1 MSTTKRSGESG
12 DSRAEQHVFAELQT
26 GEPADPQL
34 EERRASSADPG
45 AELEQTLELRDEQ
58 LVAHKELRELGE
70 VTVRTELEDLPGRL
84 EVDAYREEIVI
95 EHEPVGQVVS
105 ERDQPWEEDGV
116 LVMPVYEE
124 QLVVTKRLVLR
135 ERIRVRRMATTERQ
149 LFEDTLRSERLVV
162 EDPQQTG
169 LIREQY
175 PTGDLAGEH
184 SEDPGS
190 AAPDAAEVDDK
201 SEGGLLE
208 TLVRKALQ

>member
-1 MSTTKRSGESG
+1 
-12 DSRAEQHVFAELQT
+12 
-26 GEPADPQL
+26 
-34 EERRASSADPG
+34 
-45 AELEQTLELRDEQ
+45 LEQTLELREEQ
-58 LVAHKELRELGE
+58 LVAHKELREVGE

-84 EVDAYREEIVI
+84 EVDAYREEIIV

-116 LVMPVYEE
+116 FVMPVYEE

-135 ERIRVRRMATTERQ
+135 ERIRVRRVATTERQ
-149 LFEDTLRSERLVV
+149 LFEDTLRRERLVV

-175 PTGDLAGEH
+175 PTGELAGEH
-184 SEDPGS
+184 SGDVSPAGQ
-190 AAPDAAEVDDK
+190 DAAEVNDK

>member
-1 MSTTKRSGESG
+1 MDEHV
-12 DSRAEQHVFAELQT
+12 RAQSQT
-26 GEPADPQL
+26 SEPADRQL
-34 EERRASSADPG
+34 EERRVASADPHT
-45 AELEQTLELRDEQ
+45 ELEQTLELREEQ
-58 LVAHKELRELGE
+58 LTAHKDLREVGE

-84 EVDAYREEIVI
+84 EVDAYREEIII
-95 EHEPVGQVVS
+95 EHEPVGHVVT
-105 ERDQPWEEDGV
+105 ERDQPWEEAGV

-135 ERIRVRRMATTERQ
+135 ERIRVRRVATTEKQ
-149 LFEDTLRSERLVV
+149 LFEDTLRRERLVV

-169 LIREQY
+169 LVREQY

-184 SEDPGS
+184 SENAS
-190 AAPDAAEVDDK
+190 AGPEDTAEVDDK